1 MKEHKIA
8 EEYLEAIWTLAEK
21 SSAPEAPIPEARV
34 SAYFGEDF
42 AGGVVDRLVA
52 DGLLLRGEGREHGVS
67 ISTVQLTER
76 GIYRGSRLIRA
87 HRLAERLLHDV
98 LGLTNYEV
106 AACEFEHIIDTD
118 LVDGICTLLG
128 HPKRCPDGMP
138 IPPGECCRLESR
150 TITSPVHTLAE
161 LEVGAAGRV
170 VSVNASDDTQIHI
183 LQSLEIRPGSIVR
196 MHQRYPAIVISC
208 EGASIAIDETIAES
222 ISVWELHEQEFE
234 DALVRKGSV
243 RRSGDSQAGGDRR
256 SKGQS
261 PWWGRGR
268 RRKREQ
274 LYDCG
279 PVASG
284 VLRESDAP
292 DASHPKDTE

>member
-1 MKEHKIA
+1 MKEHKIS

-21 SSAPEAPIPEARV
+21 RSGPGCPV
-34 SAYFGEDF
+34 SEERLSTYFQQDF
-42 AGGVVDRLVA
+42 ERSVVDRLV
-52 DGLLLRGEGREHGVS
+52 DEELLSREGIEEHEA
-67 ISTVQLTER
+67 TVPAVKLTER
-76 GIYRGSRLIRA
+76 GLYRARRLIRA
-87 HRLAERLLHDV
+87 HRLAERLLNDV

-106 AACEFEHIIDTD
+106 AACEFEHIVDTD

-128 HPKRCPDGMP
+128 HPRKCPDGMP

-196 MHQRYPAIVISC
+196 MHQRSPAIVISC
-208 EGASIAIDETIAES
+208 EGASIAIDETIASS
-222 ISVWELHEQEFE
+222 ISVWELHEREFE
-234 DALVRKGSV
+234 EAIMRKGGARKAASP
-243 RRSGDSQAGGDRR
+243 APGDRPGR
-256 SKGQS
+256 GRL
-261 PWWGRGR
+261 PRWGRGR
-268 RRKREQ
+268 RRRQEKP
-274 LYDCG
+274 YDCG

-284 VLRESDAP
+284 VLHGGGPEDP
-292 DASHPKDTE
+292 QDHEE